1 MNVHRNFVRLAILAL
16 AATALSVGTSS
27 AQNFQGKFTLNH
39 QAQWGQVTLQPGSY
53 TLKMTRA
60 QGGQRMV
67 EVRSEANRGNAAI
80 IMPASVDASSTAGS
94 KSDLVCIRQGGTLIV
109 RALEAG
115 PTGET
120 AYFHTPNNE
129 TLSAKNHSGHMP
141 ALMAQGPTLIQRVE
155 VE

>member
-1 MNVHRNFVRLAILAL
+1 MNVHRNFVRLVILAL

-39 QAQWGQVTLQPGSY
+39 QAQWGQVTLQPGNY

-67 EVRSEANRGNAAI
+67 EVRSEANDSDAAI
-80 IMPASVDASSTAGS
+80 IMPASVDASSAAGDR
-94 KSDLVCIRQGGTLIV
+94 SDLVCIRQNGTLIV

-120 AYFHTPNNE
+120 AYFHTPKNE
-129 TLSAKNHSGHMP
+129 TLSAERHSGQKST
-141 ALMAQGPTLIQRVE
+141 LLAQGPTLIERVE